1 MLLWKHS
8 CQVKRGKIRCC
19 GRPAE
24 ARRRRP
30 DRAELQPRCWAYES
44 LKVAGWAAQAIA
56 GLEVARLDWAITW
69 WLHCQWGV
77 MAMFWKLIFPFP
89 LKQSIASSFFIGL
102 STSYLTFWKQ
112 QETVERGRK
121 ARILVL
127 SSLLSDLVHVTSRR
141 SSYL

>member
-1 MLLWKHS
+1 
-8 CQVKRGKIRCC
+8 
-19 GRPAE
+19 
-24 ARRRRP
+24 
-30 DRAELQPRCWAYES
+30 
-44 LKVAGWAAQAIA
+44 
-56 GLEVARLDWAITW
+56 
-69 WLHCQWGV
+69 

-89 LKQSIASSFFIGL
+89 LKQSIASSFLIGL